1 MKVSLESWQLV
12 TLLCGLYVM
21 SDAPKVIM
29 ALVLVALV
37 LLFAVT
43 VTKITFKLLLRCFLC
58 DFINMSKKR
67 GVCILWGFEEN
78 DFISVQY
85 LEADDFEYGC
95 LYCS

>member
-37 LLFAVT
+37 LLFART
-43 VTKITFKLLLRCFLC
+43 VIKITFKVLLRCFHC
-58 DFINMSKKR
+58 DFINMSKKG

-78 DFISVQY
+78 DFSIVQY

-95 LYCS
+95 FYCS